1 MEIEEKK
8 IEEEWMI
15 ARHKSGRQKSN
26 SLLSMI
32 RGGRKIYERNMN
44 RRRAQG
50 KGRNEILKCSQD
62 A

>member
-1 MEIEEKK
+1 MEREEKK
-8 IEEEWMI
+8 IEEERMI

-32 RGGRKIYERNMN
+32 RRGRKIYERNMN

-50 KGRNEILKCSQD
+50 KGRNEILKCSRD